1 MVTNINVEIKNS
13 SAMNQLTK
21 ADANIISF
29 LKEGDLIEAKLLAKT
44 KRGVHFD
51 LGKYGTGL
59 VYGIELINSRD
70 IVKGM
75 NPGDTVSAKITS
87 LENNEGYV
95 ELSLINAQE
104 QKNWQGLKELKDTDE
119 PFPVK
124 IKGANSGGLVADIH
138 GTKAF
143 LPVSQLSSEHYPRIE
158 KGDQSRILEE
168 LKKFVGEELKV
179 KIIDLN
185 PRNNKLIIS
194 EKEAVEENV
203 RELLAK
209 YTVGDIIGGVVS
221 GIADFGA
228 FVRFIDNP
236 AIEGLIHISELDYRL
251 IDTPKEVVKIDEEIK
266 VKIIEIKDDKVF
278 LSLKALKPN
287 PWETVNDK
295 FKEGQ
300 EIEGKVY
307 KVNPFGAYID
317 LGQDLYGLIH
327 VSEFGSPEELKKN
340 MEPGKKHAFTIE
352 AIKPE
357 EKRILLKLKGHKKT
371 AKKKEAEEAEA

>member
-1 MVTNINVEIKNS
+1 MS
-13 SAMNQLTK
+13 
-21 ADANIISF
+21 
-29 LKEGDLIEAKLLAKT
+29 
-44 KRGVHFD
+44 
-51 LGKYGTGL
+51 L
-59 VYGIELINSRD
+59 V
-70 IVKGM
+70 
-75 NPGDTVSAKITS
+75 
-87 LENNEGYV
+87 
-95 ELSLINAQE
+95 NAQE
-104 QKNWQGLKELKDTDE
+104 KKNWQGLKELKETDE
-119 PFPVK
+119 PFAAK

-138 GTKAF
+138 GIKAF
-143 LPVSQLSSEHYPRIE
+143 LTVSQLSSEHYPRIE
-158 KGDQSRILEE
+158 KGDQQRILEE
-168 LKKFVGEELKV
+168 LKKFVGEELMV

-209 YTVGDIIGGVVS
+209 YNVGDVVAGVVS

-236 AIEGLIHISELDYRL
+236 GIEGLVHISELDYRL
-251 IDTPKEVVKIDEEIK
+251 IDTPKEVVTIDEEIK

-287 PWETVNDK
+287 PWETVGDK

-300 EIEGKVY
+300 EVKGKVY

-317 LGQDLYGLIH
+317 IGQDLYGLIH
-327 VSEFGSPEELKKN
+327 VSEFGSPEELKKQ
-340 MEPGKKHAFTIE
+340 MEPGKQHTFIIE

-357 EKRILLKLKGHKKT
+357 EKRIILKLKGHKKAST
-371 AKKKEAEEAEA
+371 ETKTEE

>member
-1 MVTNINVEIKNS
+1 
-13 SAMNQLTK
+13 MNQLTK
-21 ADANIISF
+21 ADANLISF
-29 LKEGDLIEAKLLAKT
+29 LKEGDLIEAKLLAKV
-44 KRGVHFD
+44 KRGAYFD
-51 LGKYGTGL
+51 LGKYGTGI

-87 LENNEGYV
+87 LENNEGFV

-104 QKNWQGLKELKDTDE
+104 QKNWQGLKDLKETDE
-119 PFPVK
+119 PFAVK
-124 IKGANSGGLVADIH
+124 IKGANSGGLVADIF

-158 KGDQSRILEE
+158 KGDQAKILEE

-185 PRNNKLIIS
+185 PRNSKLIIS

-209 YTVGDIIGGVVS
+209 YTVGDVITGVVS

-228 FVRFIDNP
+228 FVRFVDNP
-236 AIEGLIHISELDYRL
+236 GIEGLIHISELDYRL
-251 IDTPKEVVKIDEEIK
+251 IDTPKEVVKIDEEVK
-266 VKIIEIKDDKVF
+266 AKIIEIKDDKVF
-278 LSLKALKPN
+278 LSLKALKSN
-287 PWETVNDK
+287 PWETVTEK
-295 FKEGQ
+295 FSAGQ
-300 EIEGKVY
+300 EVEGKVY

-327 VSEFGSPEELKKN
+327 VSEFGSPEELKKQ
-340 MEPGKKHAFTIE
+340 MEPGTKHHFVIDAV
-352 AIKPE
+352 KPE
-357 EKRILLKLKGHKKT
+357 EKRIMLKVKGHKKA
-371 AKKKEAEEAEA
+371 AKKEKEEASEEAEA